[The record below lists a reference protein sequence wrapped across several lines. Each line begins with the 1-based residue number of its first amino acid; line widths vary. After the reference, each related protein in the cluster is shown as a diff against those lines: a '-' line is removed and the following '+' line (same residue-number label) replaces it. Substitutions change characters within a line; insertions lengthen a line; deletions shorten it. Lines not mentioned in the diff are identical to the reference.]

1 MHSYDHSS
9 LCVNWWQVGWIVAN
23 NVIDRV
29 LGIESISMARLNG
42 WENEIIH
49 SINTNQSLS
58 KEATKFIESPS
69 YGDGGMAAAI
79 RIVSIKQG

>member
-1 MHSYDHSS
+1 
-9 LCVNWWQVGWIVAN
+9 
-23 NVIDRV
+23 
-29 LGIESISMARLNG
+29 MARLNG